1 MGNKQNIPTEQI
13 VENLQKMKI
22 MTYNVE
28 WGFFNL
34 PPHITQ
40 DANGNKIPQTQLA
53 QTVHLNL
60 ISKNIGLLEPDI
72 CFLQEIGSNN
82 VMQYISNYINQKFGL
97 EYNYHYSNNGQAGM
111 QGVGLLIK
119 KTIPEQNY
127 QIEKI
132 PGFFLNKAI
141 GLKLNINNKNYKIVG
156 AHLKSLYDHKYNVD
170 VKEQVSQVNAMLS
183 WVKDSEYSL
192 ICGDFNNIPTSK
204 PILKMIDNK
213 YIDLIN
219 SKSYL
224 PNITGNTNTEFFK
237 KPENKNKQ
245 FSSRIDY
252 IFTTKNISCKS
263 IQIVNFQR
271 TCSIQNK
278 NLRSENSDHLPLFAI
293 LYV

>member
-141 GLKLNINNKNYKIVG
+141 GLKLNINI
-156 AHLKSLYDHKYNVD
+156 YD
-170 VKEQVSQVNAMLS
+170 
-183 WVKDSEYSL
+183 
-192 ICGDFNNIPTSK
+192 
-204 PILKMIDNK
+204 
-213 YIDLIN
+213 
-219 SKSYL
+219 
-224 PNITGNTNTEFFK
+224 
-237 KPENKNKQ
+237 
-245 FSSRIDY
+245 
-252 IFTTKNISCKS
+252 
-263 IQIVNFQR
+263 
-271 TCSIQNK
+271 
-278 NLRSENSDHLPLFAI
+278 
-293 LYV
+293 